1 MPAKKADSGYA
12 ALRGHIPKDL
22 YKRFRIHCL
31 ERDVDNS
38 QGLEDLLR
46 EYFELK
52 ENKADNTETVPTPTR
67 TSTKTDRPTETQP
80 AEPTATK
87 PAAAKAKRGKV
98 SKEAS

>member
-38 QGLEDLLR
+38 QGLEDLIR
-46 EYFELK
+46 EYFEFK
-52 ENKADNTETVPTPTR
+52 DKQDDSDHPADP
-67 TSTKTDRPTETQP
+67 QP
-80 AEPTATK
+80 PEPEPAAKPTAT
-87 PAAAKAKRGKV
+87 AKAKRGGGK
-98 SKEAS
+98 S

>member
-46 EYFELK
+46 EYFESKDQQEQDVPNLK
-52 ENKADNTETVPTPTR
+52 SA
-67 TSTKTDRPTETQP
+67 DRPADSQP
-80 AEPTATK
+80 AEPTAATK
-87 PAAAKAKRGKV
+87 PVAATKQRRGKG
-98 SKEAS
+98 

>member
-46 EYFELK
+46 EYFESKDQQEQEVPNLK
-52 ENKADNTETVPTPTR
+52 SV
-67 TSTKTDRPTETQP
+67 DRPTDPQA
-80 AEPTATK
+80 AEPTA
-87 PAAAKAKRGKV
+87 AAKPTATATKQGRCKGKG
-98 SKEAS
+98 

>member
-38 QGLEDLLR
+38 QGLEDLIR
-46 EYFELK
+46 EYFEFK
-52 ENKADNTETVPTPTR
+52 DKQDD
-67 TSTKTDRPTETQP
+67 TDRPSEPQP
-80 AEPTATK
+80 TDSQPPTAE
-87 PAAAKAKRGKV
+87 PAAAKGKRGKA

>member
-46 EYFELK
+46 EYFESKDQQEQDVPNLK
-52 ENKADNTETVPTPTR
+52 SADHPADP
-67 TSTKTDRPTETQP
+67 QP
-80 AEPTATK
+80 PEPEPTT
-87 PAAAKAKRGKV
+87 AAKPTTATRRGKG
-98 SKEAS
+98 KE

>member
-1 MPAKKADSGYA
+1 MPAKKTDSGYA

-46 EYFELK
+46 EYFEVK
-52 ENKADNTETVPTPTR
+52 ENKADTPE
-67 TSTKTDRPTETQP
+67 TDRTPDTQP
-80 AEPTATK
+80 TAPE
-87 PAAAKAKRGKV
+87 PAAKTTAATTAKAKGGRGK
-98 SKEAS
+98 S

>member
-38 QGLEDLLR
+38 QGLEDLIR
-46 EYFELK
+46 EYFEFK
-52 ENKADNTETVPTPTR
+52 DKQDD
-67 TSTKTDRPTETQP
+67 SDRPADPQPTEPEP
-80 AEPTATK
+80 AAK
-87 PAAAKAKRGKV
+87 PAATAKATTAKAKAGRDK
-98 SKEAS
+98 S